1 MVDFYLIW
9 ESIYVYKF
17 PALIGMTAILL
28 PVIIGISN
36 FLMLIGSAVI
46 LGAIT
51 ACYFGSK
58 AYEAYEQSHWKT
70 CFELVVSTS
79 DLVSKATEH
88 LNFRKFNL
96 RRVFQLMLGWP
107 HYQPIIPT
115 SSRYCFEIPSQFL
128 AHEKSKYQ
136 IRMLRFDSKRKQ
148 N

>member
-17 PALIGMTAILL
+17 PALIGIGAVLL
-28 PVIIGISN
+28 PVIIGLSN

-58 AYEAYEQSHWKT
+58 AYKAYEQSHWKT
-70 CFELVVSTS
+70 CFDLVMSTS
-79 DLVSKATEH
+79 DFVSKVTEN

-96 RRVFQLMLGWP
+96 RRVFQLMLGWSR
-107 HYQPIIPT
+107 YQPIISA
-115 SSRYCFEIPSQFL
+115 SSKIPSQFL

-136 IRMLRFDSKRKQ
+136 IRMLRFDSKQKQ

>member
-70 CFELVVSTS
+70 CFDLVMSTS
-79 DLVSKATEH
+79 DFVSKVTEN

-96 RRVFQLMLGWP
+96 R
-107 HYQPIIPT
+107 
-115 SSRYCFEIPSQFL
+115 
-128 AHEKSKYQ
+128 
-136 IRMLRFDSKRKQ
+136 
-148 N
+148 